1 MSTDWLTNFSKKGA
15 WFDWG
20 RKRRVG
26 RPTNDPKETRMSVS
40 FNAEQA
46 KLISDYSQ
54 EKGITKAEAV
64 RHGVN
69 KLKVK

>member
-1 MSTDWLTNFSKKGA
+1 MQDLTEEE
-15 WFDWG
+15 
-20 RKRRVG
+20 KRRVG
-26 RPTNDPKETRMSVS
+26 RPTNDPKETRLSVS

-46 KLISDYSQ
+46 KLIRDYSQ
-54 EKGITKAEAV
+54 EKGIAKAEAV

>member
-1 MSTDWLTNFSKKGA
+1 MTEEQ
-15 WFDWG
+15 
-20 RKRRVG
+20 KRRVG

-46 KLISDYSQ
+46 KLIKDYSQ
-54 EKGITKAEAV
+54 EKNVSKAEAV

-69 KLKVK
+69 KLKDELK

>member
-1 MSTDWLTNFSKKGA
+1 MLFRS
-15 WFDWG
+15 
-20 RKRRVG
+20 VG

>member
-1 MSTDWLTNFSKKGA
+1 MTEEE
-15 WFDWG
+15 
-20 RKRRVG
+20 KRRVG
-26 RPTNDPKETRMSVS
+26 RPTNDPKETRLSVS

-46 KLISDYSQ
+46 KLISDYSK